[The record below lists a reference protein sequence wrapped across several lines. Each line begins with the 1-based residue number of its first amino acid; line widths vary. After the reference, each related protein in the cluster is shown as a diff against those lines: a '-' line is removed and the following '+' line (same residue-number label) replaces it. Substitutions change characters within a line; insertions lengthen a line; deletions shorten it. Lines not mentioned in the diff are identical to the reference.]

1 MSVRRL
7 ACAAGLLLGVVI
19 AWDPTT
25 LLAADANARFSKP
38 VKTPVLDGEELVAIP
53 LDSDVYEASA
63 DGFSDLRLIDA
74 TGQEIAYVLRKA
86 TTKEHRTERRWFRV
100 PNPTV
105 RPQDDGS
112 LEITFDL
119 DGELPARPLGFR
131 LVTPLENFERRI
143 TAAVSADAVSAD
155 SVEWEPLVNDGL
167 VFDYSRFMDVRN
179 VELPL
184 PSAGDGE
191 TSGRRYRLTIADVT
205 QEQQSQL
212 MELTRTLNDDDETSR
227 SERVVVNRQ
236 PFRIDRIEGWY
247 DVEVT
252 DVVRDQL
259 AEYAVSEF
267 ATTRDADS
275 KATIVTF
282 AMRREPVTSFTV
294 QTNDRNFRRAARVQV
309 QGAPNVRTGKSGE
322 TPAAREI
329 GSGTLERLD
338 FGGLNREDL
347 TISASETRE
356 ERYRLI
362 VENDDSKPLA
372 ITSVVAK
379 GPVYEVVFLAQ
390 PGEDYTLEYGGDL
403 AAPRYDT
410 AALAASIDA
419 GYDAVAAELGA
430 PTPVASPPPPAE
442 PALAA
447 ALNDPRLLGG
457 IITLLV
463 IVLGVGLYRATRRL
477 DNFPGDDGQPS

>member
-1 MSVRRL
+1 MRVRPSARAARL
-7 ACAAGLLLGVVI
+7 MLAVVI
-19 AWDPTT
+19 ACIPTT
-25 LLAADANARFSKP
+25 LLAADANARFSKL
-38 VKTPVLDGEELVAIP
+38 VKTPALDGEELVAIS

-63 DGFSDLRLIDA
+63 AGFSDLRLL
-74 TGQEIAYVLRKA
+74 GPRGEEIAYVLRKA
-86 TTKEHRTERRWFRV
+86 TTKGHRTERRWSRV
-100 PNPTV
+100 ANPAV

-112 LEITFDL
+112 LEITFEID
-119 DGELPARPLGFR
+119 DELPARPLGFR
-131 LVTPLENFERRI
+131 LVTPLQNFERRI
-143 TAAVSADAVSAD
+143 TAAVSADGN
-155 SVEWEPLVNDGL
+155 EWEPLVDDGL

-179 VELPL
+179 FELPL
-184 PSAGDGE
+184 PPDDGT

-212 MELTRTLNDDDETSR
+212 MELTRHLNADEETSR

-247 DVEVT
+247 NVEVA
-252 DVVRDQL
+252 DVVRDQS
-259 AEYAVSEF
+259 AEHAVSGF
-267 ATTRDADS
+267 ASTRDVDT

-282 AMRREPVTSFTV
+282 ALRREPVTSFTV
-294 QTNDRNFRRAARVQV
+294 QTDDRNFRRAALVQV
-309 QGAPNVRTGKSGE
+309 QGTPNTRSGNSGE
-322 TPAAREI
+322 SEVMREL

-338 FGGLNREDL
+338 FRGLNREDL
-347 TISASETRE
+347 TISVSETRE
-356 ERYRLI
+356 VKYRLI
-362 VENDDSKPLA
+362 VQNDDNQPLA
-372 ITSVVAK
+372 ITGVVAK
-379 GPVYEVVFLAQ
+379 GPSYEAVFLAQ
-390 PGEDYTLEYGGDL
+390 RGEVYTLEYGGDL

-410 AALAASIDA
+410 AALAASIAA

-430 PTPVASPPPPAE
+430 PTPVAAPPPPVE

-477 DNFPGDDGQPS
+477 DSFPGDDEQPS

>member
-1 MSVRRL
+1 MRVCPL
-7 ACAAGLLLGVVI
+7 ARAAGLVLAVVI

-38 VKTPVLDGEELVAIP
+38 VKTPALDGEELVAIP
-53 LDSDVYEASA
+53 LDSDVYEASV
-63 DGFSDLRLIDA
+63 DGFFDLRLLDPR
-74 TGQEIAYVLRKA
+74 GDEIAYVLRRA

-119 DGELPARPLGFR
+119 DGEIPARPLGFR

-143 TAAVSADAVSAD
+143 TAAVSADAN
-155 SVEWEPLVNDGL
+155 EWEPLVDDGL

-184 PSAGDGE
+184 PPTGDGE

-212 MELTRTLNDDDETSR
+212 MELTRTLNDDEETSR

-247 DVEVT
+247 DVEVA

-259 AEYAVSEF
+259 AEYPVSEF
-267 ATTRDADS
+267 ASTRDADS

-309 QGAPNVRTGKSGE
+309 QGPPNARTGKSGE
-322 TPAAREI
+322 TSAAREV

-347 TISASETRE
+347 TISSPETRE
-356 ERYRLI
+356 VNYRLI
-362 VENDDSKPLA
+362 VENDDSKPLDL
-372 ITSVVAK
+372 TGVVAK

-390 PGEDYTLEYGGDL
+390 RGEVYTLEYGGDL

-410 AALAASIDA
+410 AALAASIGA

-430 PTPVASPPPPAE
+430 PRPVASPPPPAE

-463 IVLGVGLYRATRRL
+463 IVLGIGLYRATRRL
-477 DNFPGDDGQPS
+477 DSFPGDDGQSS

>member
-1 MSVRRL
+1 MRFRPL
-7 ACAAGLLLGVVI
+7 ARAAGLVLAIVI
-19 AWDPTT
+19 TWLPAT
-25 LLAADANARFSKP
+25 LLAADANVRFSKP
-38 VKTPVLDGEELVAIP
+38 VKTPALDGEELVAIP

-63 DGFSDLRLIDA
+63 AGFSDLRLLDPR
-74 TGQEIAYVLRKA
+74 GEEIAYVLRKA

-100 PNPTV
+100 ADPAV

-112 LEITFDL
+112 LEITFEID
-119 DGELPARPLGFR
+119 DELPARPLGFR
-131 LVTPLENFERRI
+131 LVTPLQNFERRI
-143 TAAVSADAVSAD
+143 TAAVSADGN
-155 SVEWEPLVNDGL
+155 EWEPLVDDGL

-179 VELPL
+179 IELPL
-184 PSAGDGE
+184 PPDDGK

-212 MELTRTLNDDDETSR
+212 MELTRNLNADDETSR
-227 SERVVVNRQ
+227 SERIVVNRQ

-247 DVEVT
+247 DVEVA
-252 DVVRDQL
+252 DVDRDQL
-259 AEYAVSEF
+259 AEYAVSGF
-267 ATTRDADS
+267 ASTRDVDT

-282 AMRREPVTSFTV
+282 ALRREPVTSFTL
-294 QTNDRNFRRAARVQV
+294 QTDDRNFRRAAHIQV
-309 QGAPNVRTGKSGE
+309 QGGPYARTRKSGE
-322 TPAAREI
+322 TPAAREV

-338 FGGLNREDL
+338 FRGLNREDL
-347 TISASETRE
+347 TISVPETRE
-356 ERYRLI
+356 VKYRLI
-362 VENDDSKPLA
+362 VQNDDDQSLA
-372 ITSVVAK
+372 ITGVVAK
-379 GPVYEVVFLAQ
+379 GPSYEAVFLAQ

-403 AAPRYDT
+403 NSPQYDT
-410 AALAASIDA
+410 AALAASIAA

-430 PTPVASPPPPAE
+430 QTPVAAPPPPAE

-477 DNFPGDDGQPS
+477 DSFPGDDGKPS